1 MMVIRLPLVVQI
13 ELVETVYVTGRP
25 EEAVAPGSNAD
36 SPTYRLDCAGKSMVC
51 ATCEGAAAATSAVA
65 LMIPTPQLP
74 AVEQELLVPS
84 LGKAVDVVARRPR
97 TSDSVR
103 VGSTERSRERTPAT
117 CGAAIDVP

>member
-1 MMVIRLPLVVQI
+1 
-13 ELVETVYVTGRP
+13 
-25 EEAVAPGSNAD
+25 
-36 SPTYRLDCAGKSMVC
+36 MVC

-84 LGKAVDVVARRPR
+84 VGKAVDVVARRPK

-103 VGSTERSRERTPAT
+103 VGSTERSKERTPAT